1 MIIIKIKRFVVPTI
15 YTISLL
21 LIIGSIFILVSGI
34 SSYFKEIP
42 DYDYAVKNV
51 FNDNNKVLPV
61 QTSKNLI
68 IKPYLSENVNIGK
81 YFYDFEGEREGQEK
95 ALVYYEN
102 TYMQNSGV
110 DYISNSV
117 FDVVSILDGEVISV
131 EKDNTLGNIV
141 KIKHEKD
148 LISIYQ
154 GIDEVSVSKGD
165 SVTQGQILGIS
176 STSKINPEYNSS
188 LHFEVYYKG
197 EIIDPENLYSLS
209 IEDLQ

>member
-1 MIIIKIKRFVVPTI
+1 MEKAKRLVVPTV

-21 LIIGSIFILVSGI
+21 LIIGSIFLLVSGI

-61 QTSKNLI
+61 QTTKSLI
-68 IKPYLSENVNIGK
+68 IKPYLSENVSIGK

-141 KIKHEKD
+141 KVKHEKD

-165 SVTQGQILGIS
+165 SVTQGQILGVS

-197 EIIDPENLYSLS
+197 EIIDPENLYTLS

>member
-1 MIIIKIKRFVVPTI
+1 MGKAKRLVVPTI

-21 LIIGSIFILVSGI
+21 LIIGSIFLLVSGI

-61 QTSKNLI
+61 QTTKSLI
-68 IKPYLSENVNIGK
+68 IKPYLSENVSIGK

-117 FDVVSILDGEVISV
+117 FDVVSILDGEVISI

-141 KIKHEKD
+141 KVKHEKD

-165 SVTQGQILGIS
+165 SVTQGQILGVS

-197 EIIDPENLYSLS
+197 EIIDPENLYTLS

>member
-1 MIIIKIKRFVVPTI
+1 MEKAKRLVVPTI

-21 LIIGSIFILVSGI
+21 LIIGSIFLLVSGI
-34 SSYFKEIP
+34 SSYFKKIP

-51 FNDNNKVLPV
+51 FNDSNKVLPV
-61 QTSKNLI
+61 QTTKSLI
-68 IKPYLSENVNIGK
+68 IKPYLSENVSIGK

-141 KIKHEKD
+141 KVKHEKD

-165 SVTQGQILGIS
+165 SVTQGQILGVS

-197 EIIDPENLYSLS
+197 EIIDPENLYTLS

>member
-1 MIIIKIKRFVVPTI
+1 MNKAKRLVIPTI

-21 LIIGSIFILVSGI
+21 LIIGSIFLLVRGI
-34 SSYFKEIP
+34 SNYFKEP
-42 DYDYAVKNV
+42 VNYDYSVKNV
-51 FNDNNKVLPV
+51 FEDTIPV
-61 QTSKNLI
+61 QTNKNLI

-81 YFYDFEGEREGQEK
+81 YFYDYEGEKSSQEK
-95 ALVYYEN
+95 SLIYYEN

-110 DYISNSV
+110 DYISNSE

-131 EKDNTLGNIV
+131 ENDKILGNIIQ
-141 KIKHEKD
+141 IKHDKE

-154 GIDEVSVSKGD
+154 GIDQVSVQKGD
-165 SVTQGQILGIS
+165 SVNQGQILGVS

-197 EIIDPENLYSLS
+197 EIIDPENLYTLS
-209 IEDLQ
+209 IEDFQ

>member
-1 MIIIKIKRFVVPTI
+1 MNKAKRLIIPTV

-21 LIIGSIFILVSGI
+21 LIIGSVFMLVRGI
-34 SSYFKEIP
+34 SNYFNENIN
-42 DYDYAVKNV
+42 YDHSVKNV
-51 FNDNNKVLPV
+51 FEKTIPV
-61 QTSKNLI
+61 QATKSLI

-81 YFYDFEGEREGQEK
+81 YFYDYEGEKESQEK
-95 ALVYYEN
+95 SLVYYEN

-131 EKDNTLGNIV
+131 EDDKTLGNIV
-141 KIKHEKD
+141 QIKHDKD

-154 GIDEVSVSKGD
+154 GIDEITVKKGD
-165 SVTQGQILGIS
+165 SVNQGQILGVS

-188 LHFEVYYKG
+188 LHFEVYHKG
-197 EIIDPENLYSLS
+197 EIIDPENLYTLS
-209 IEDLQ
+209 IEDF

>member
-1 MIIIKIKRFVVPTI
+1 MNKVKRLVVPTV

-21 LIIGSIFILVSGI
+21 LIVGSIFLLVSGI
-34 SSYFKEIP
+34 SRYLKVLP
-42 DYDYAVKNV
+42 DYDYSIKNV
-51 FNDNNKVLPV
+51 FKDNKILPV
-61 QTSKNLI
+61 QASKSLI

-81 YFYDFEGEREGQEK
+81 YFYDYEGEREGQEK

-117 FDVVSILDGEVISV
+117 FDVVAILDGEVIAV
-131 EKDNTLGNIV
+131 ENDSTLGNIV

-165 SVTQGQILGIS
+165 KISQGHIIGVS

-197 EIIDPENLYSLS
+197 EILDPENLYTLS

>member
-1 MIIIKIKRFVVPTI
+1 MEKAKRLVVPTI

-21 LIIGSIFILVSGI
+21 LIIGSIFLLVSGI

-61 QTSKNLI
+61 QTTKSLI
-68 IKPYLSENVNIGK
+68 IKPYLSENVSIGK

-141 KIKHEKD
+141 KVKHEKD

-165 SVTQGQILGIS
+165 SVTQGQILGVS

-197 EIIDPENLYSLS
+197 EIIDPENLYTLS

>member
-1 MIIIKIKRFVVPTI
+1 
-15 YTISLL
+15 
-21 LIIGSIFILVSGI
+21 
-34 SSYFKEIP
+34 
-42 DYDYAVKNV
+42 
-51 FNDNNKVLPV
+51 
-61 QTSKNLI
+61 
-68 IKPYLSENVNIGK
+68 
-81 YFYDFEGEREGQEK
+81 
-95 ALVYYEN
+95 
-102 TYMQNSGV
+102 MQNSGV

-141 KIKHEKD
+141 KVKHEKD

-165 SVTQGQILGIS
+165 SVTQGQILGVS

-197 EIIDPENLYSLS
+197 EIIDPENLYTLS

>member
-1 MIIIKIKRFVVPTI
+1 MEKAKRLVVPTI

-21 LIIGSIFILVSGI
+21 LIIGSIFLLVSGI
-34 SSYFKEIP
+34 SSYFKEVP
-42 DYDYAVKNV
+42 DYDYTIKNV
-51 FNDNNKVLPV
+51 FDNNTKVLPV
-61 QTSKNLI
+61 QTNKSLI

-81 YFYDFEGEREGQEK
+81 YFYDYEGEREGQEK

-141 KIKHEKD
+141 KVKHEKD

-165 SVTQGQILGIS
+165 NVTQGQILGVS
-176 STSKINPEYNSS
+176 STSKINPEYNSA

-197 EIIDPENLYSLS
+197 EIIDPENLYTLS

>member
-1 MIIIKIKRFVVPTI
+1 MNKAKRIIVPAV

-21 LIIGSIFILVSGI
+21 LIVGSIFMLLRGI
-34 SSYFKEIP
+34 SNYLEEPIN
-42 DYDYAVKNV
+42 YDHSVRNV
-51 FNDNNKVLPV
+51 FQNTVPV
-61 QTSKNLI
+61 QATKNLI
-68 IKPYLSENVNIGK
+68 IRPYLSEEVSIGK
-81 YFYDFEGEREGQEK
+81 YFYDYEGEKTDQEK

-110 DYISNSV
+110 DYISNNV

-131 EKDNTLGNIV
+131 EEDKVLGKIV
-141 KIKHEKD
+141 QVKHDKD

-154 GIDEVSVSKGD
+154 GIDEVSVQKGD
-165 SVTQGQILGIS
+165 TINQGEILGVS

-197 EIIDPENLYSLS
+197 EIIDPENLYTLS
-209 IEDLQ
+209 IEDF

>member
-1 MIIIKIKRFVVPTI
+1 MEKTKRFVVPTI

-21 LIIGSIFILVSGI
+21 LIIGSIFFLVLGI
-34 SSYFKEIP
+34 NSYFKEVP
-42 DYDYAVKNV
+42 DYDYTVKNI
-51 FNDNNKVLPV
+51 FDSNKVLPV
-61 QTSKNLI
+61 QTNRSLI
-68 IKPYLSENVNIGK
+68 IRPYLSENVNIGK
-81 YFYDFEGEREGQEK
+81 YFYDYEGEKEGQEK

-131 EKDNTLGNIV
+131 EKDSILGNIV

-165 SVTQGQILGIS
+165 NILQGQILGVS
-176 STSKINPEYNSS
+176 STSKINPEYSS
-188 LHFEVYYKG
+188 TLHFEVYYKG
-197 EIIDPENLYSLS
+197 EIIDPENLYTLS

>member
-1 MIIIKIKRFVVPTI
+1 MGKTKKFVVPTI

-21 LIIGSIFILVSGI
+21 LIIGSIFLLVSGI
-34 SSYFKEIP
+34 SNYFKEVP
-42 DYDYAVKNV
+42 DYDYTIRNV
-51 FNDNNKVLPV
+51 FENNKVLPV
-61 QTSKNLI
+61 QTTKNLI
-68 IKPYLSENVNIGK
+68 IRPYLSESVNIGK
-81 YFYDFEGEREGQEK
+81 YFYDYEGEREGQEK

-110 DYISNSV
+110 DYISNGV

-131 EKDNTLGNIV
+131 EKDSVLGNIV
-141 KIKHEKD
+141 KIKHDKD

-165 SVTQGQILGIS
+165 AVAQGQILGVS

-197 EIIDPENLYSLS
+197 EILDPENLYTLS

>member
-1 MIIIKIKRFVVPTI
+1 MEKAKRLVVPTI

-21 LIIGSIFILVSGI
+21 LIIGSIFLLVSGI

-61 QTSKNLI
+61 QTTKSLI
-68 IKPYLSENVNIGK
+68 IKPYLSENVSIGK

-141 KIKHEKD
+141 KVKHEKD

-165 SVTQGQILGIS
+165 SVTQGQILGVS
-176 STSKINPEYNSS
+176 STSIA
-188 LHFEVYYKG
+188 F
-197 EIIDPENLYSLS
+197 
-209 IEDLQ
+209 

>member
-1 MIIIKIKRFVVPTI
+1 MNKAKRLVIPTI

-21 LIIGSIFILVSGI
+21 LIIGSIFLLVRGI
-34 SSYFKEIP
+34 SNYLKEP
-42 DYDYAVKNV
+42 VNYDHSVRNV
-51 FNDNNKVLPV
+51 FEDTIPV
-61 QTSKNLI
+61 QTNKNLI

-81 YFYDFEGEREGQEK
+81 YFYDYEGEKASQEK
-95 ALVYYEN
+95 ALIYYEN

-110 DYISNSV
+110 DYISNSE

-131 EKDNTLGNIV
+131 ENDKILGNIV
-141 KIKHEKD
+141 QIKHDKE

-154 GIDEVSVSKGD
+154 GIDQVSVQKGD
-165 SVTQGQILGIS
+165 SVNQGQILGVS

-197 EIIDPENLYSLS
+197 EIIDPENLYTLS
-209 IEDLQ
+209 IEDFQ

>member
-1 MIIIKIKRFVVPTI
+1 MGKAKRLVIPTI
-15 YTISLL
+15 YTISLVM
-21 LIIGSIFILVSGI
+21 IIGSIFLLVLGI
-34 SSYFKEIP
+34 SSYFKETI
-42 DYDYAVKNV
+42 DYDYAIKNV
-51 FNDNNKVLPV
+51 FDDNRIIPV

-68 IKPYLSENVNIGK
+68 IKPYLSENVSIGK
-81 YFYDFEGEREGQEK
+81 YFYDYEGEREGQEK

-131 EKDNTLGNIV
+131 EEDTTLGKIV
-141 KIKHEKD
+141 KVKHEKD

-154 GIDEVSVSKGD
+154 GIDEVEVSKGD
-165 SVTQGQILGIS
+165 TVTQGQILGVS

-197 EIIDPENLYSLS
+197 EILDPENLYTLS

>member
-1 MIIIKIKRFVVPTI
+1 MGKAKRLVVPTI

-21 LIIGSIFILVSGI
+21 LIIGSIFLLVSGI

-61 QTSKNLI
+61 QTTKSLI
-68 IKPYLSENVNIGK
+68 IKPYLSENVSIGK

-141 KIKHEKD
+141 KVKHEKD

-165 SVTQGQILGIS
+165 SVTQGQILGVS

-197 EIIDPENLYSLS
+197 EIIDPENLYTLS

>member
-1 MIIIKIKRFVVPTI
+1 MEKAKRLVVPTI

-21 LIIGSIFILVSGI
+21 LIIGSIFLLVSGI

-51 FNDNNKVLPV
+51 FNDINKVLPV
-61 QTSKNLI
+61 QTSKSLI
-68 IKPYLSENVNIGK
+68 IKSYLSENVSIVK

-141 KIKHEKD
+141 KVKHEKD

-165 SVTQGQILGIS
+165 SVTQGQILGVS

-197 EIIDPENLYSLS
+197 EIIDPENLYTLS

>member
-1 MIIIKIKRFVVPTI
+1 MNKTKRLVIPTI

-21 LIIGSIFILVSGI
+21 LIIGSIFLLVRGI
-34 SSYFKEIP
+34 SNYLKEPIN
-42 DYDYAVKNV
+42 YDHSVRNV
-51 FNDNNKVLPV
+51 FEDTIPV
-61 QTSKNLI
+61 QTNKNLI

-81 YFYDFEGEREGQEK
+81 YFYDYEGEKASQEK
-95 ALVYYEN
+95 ALIYYEN

-110 DYISNSV
+110 DYISNSE

-131 EKDNTLGNIV
+131 ENDKILGNIV
-141 KIKHEKD
+141 QIKHDKE

-154 GIDEVSVSKGD
+154 GIDQVSVQKGD
-165 SVTQGQILGIS
+165 SVNQGQILGVS

-197 EIIDPENLYSLS
+197 EIIDPENLYTLS
-209 IEDLQ
+209 IEDFQ

>member
-1 MIIIKIKRFVVPTI
+1 MEKAKRLVVPTI

-21 LIIGSIFILVSGI
+21 LIIGSIFLLVSGI
-34 SSYFKEIP
+34 SSYFKKIP

-61 QTSKNLI
+61 QTTKSLI
-68 IKPYLSENVNIGK
+68 IKPYLSENVSIGK

-141 KIKHEKD
+141 KVKHEKD

-165 SVTQGQILGIS
+165 SVTQGQILGVS

-197 EIIDPENLYSLS
+197 EIIDPENLYTLS